1 MSISWKKLF
10 PAFALQ
16 LINLIRCYET
26 CLNMLE
32 GSILARFLFKSFV
45 SILYYYYSSSIC
57 VYLHFAY
64 YVVMWYGGGAVCD
77 VMIDEVKVEF

>member
-1 MSISWKKLF
+1 
-10 PAFALQ
+10 
-16 LINLIRCYET
+16 
-26 CLNMLE
+26 MLE

-64 YVVMWYGGGAVCD
+64 YVVMWYGGAVCMCNM
-77 VMIDEVKVEF
+77 MIEEVRVLKNSRVLMHSKILFF